1 VASRYES
8 SIDIDQENNP
18 HASLVRFVGLDK
30 RVLELGAATG
40 YMTEVLKQRGCTV
53 TAVEFDLDAVDEL
66 REVADVTIVG
76 DLNDH
81 TVLQAAHGPFDVVLA
96 GDVLEHLLDP
106 LATLRQCVE
115 QLGPDGRAVISIP
128 NVAHSSLAL
137 ALAHGGWRYTETGL
151 LDRTHIFFFTYDRLL
166 SVLAEAGL
174 IVTSIERSVT
184 GPFNTEQ
191 GLESESFDPELV
203 AHVMGRPEAM
213 TYQFVVSA
221 EIDNG
226 DPAQRDRS
234 AQALAAGLRF
244 EAECRSS
251 WLTEYNHAR
260 GGSQLEIARTDRDDA
275 RAQARSLRF
284 RLGVTSK
291 QLDVALAAADARRI
305 QHRDDQEQLTK
316 LREVLAGAESEL
328 QAARQELESARA
340 AESTATALNS
350 KLLAAVAPLLGSA
363 HGSDVHQ
370 LESISERLRYGDQ
383 DSHELAAIRGTRSF
397 RLIQSYHGAVER
409 LAPAGTHR
417 RRVLLRLTG
426 SGSG

>member
-1 VASRYES
+1 MELRRRRAARAAVPDDYVVATGEGSAAFREFVAAAFTAAGVTDWEKYVAEMDRQFVRPVEGTVMIGDPTQVSGHRLGWRPSVDLPKRLWLAWSPQISANRVSPSVRNAGSMRLEFSDRGWRCAQNVASRYES

-30 RVLELGAATG
+30 RVLELGATTG

-81 TVLQAAHGPFDVVLA
+81 TVLQAAQGPFDVVLA

-213 TYQFVVSA
+213 TYRIRRFR
-221 EIDNG
+221 
-226 DPAQRDRS
+226 RDR
-234 AQALAAGLRF
+234 QR
-244 EAECRSS
+244 RS
-251 WLTEYNHAR
+251 
-260 GGSQLEIARTDRDDA
+260 
-275 RAQARSLRF
+275 
-284 RLGVTSK
+284 
-291 QLDVALAAADARRI
+291 
-305 QHRDDQEQLTK
+305 
-316 LREVLAGAESEL
+316 GA
-328 QAARQELESARA
+328 
-340 AESTATALNS
+340 T
-350 KLLAAVAPLLGSA
+350 
-363 HGSDVHQ
+363 
-370 LESISERLRYGDQ
+370 
-383 DSHELAAIRGTRSF
+383 
-397 RLIQSYHGAVER
+397 
-409 LAPAGTHR
+409 
-417 RRVLLRLTG
+417 
-426 SGSG
+426 